1 MGRRRNCA
9 TIAAQLDEAEPATF
23 TAGRASVHVGGIAPD
38 DTGDGRAEVMD
49 GRSLTSWVVWDW
61 SRAVDD
67 KLETLAADVYDLADR
82 VHYLNVTVMVAFL
95 VQVLALSI
103 VIGVVVL

>member
-1 MGRRRNCA
+1 MSRRRCGTPLKA
-9 TIAAQLDEAEPATF
+9 VDAEPVEFNPGRARIPNGHR
-23 TAGRASVHVGGIAPD
+23 APGEGDGRASVL
-38 DTGDGRAEVMD
+38 ED

-67 KLETLAADVYDLADR
+67 KLETLAADTYDLADR

-95 VQVLALSI
+95 VIVLALSV